1 MITPTISY
9 GGTTI
14 DLGYPDRSGNRR
26 ELDERAI
33 VRRTLDG
40 NLRTTIL
47 SLSYRYQLSFTATLR
62 STYDALVALWR
73 TASAAGAYPT
83 FTFTD
88 VWPLASGVAVGL
100 DIGPLEWD
108 IPGEDAGSFKL
119 TLTEVAP
126 R

>member
-14 DLGYPDRSGNRR
+14 DLGYPDRDGNRR

-33 VRRTLDG
+33 VRRTLEG

-47 SLSYRYQLSFTATLR
+47 SLSYRYQLSFSGTLR

-73 TASAAGAYPT
+73 AASAAGAYPT
-83 FTFTD
+83 LPSPT
-88 VWPLASGVAVGL
+88 SGRSPAPSRSGSTS
-100 DIGPLEWD
+100 GRWSGTSQART
-108 IPGEDAGSFKL
+108 PGRSS
-119 TLTEVAP
+119 
-126 R
+126 